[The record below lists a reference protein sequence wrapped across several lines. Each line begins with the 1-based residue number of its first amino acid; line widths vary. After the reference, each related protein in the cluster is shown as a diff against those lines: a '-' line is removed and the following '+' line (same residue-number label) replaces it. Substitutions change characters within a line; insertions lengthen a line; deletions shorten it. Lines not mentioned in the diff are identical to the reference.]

1 MAVFCC
7 ALLSLATARGII
19 PGLCANQTAGV
30 TTVAVYGADSTLRP
44 VSDCCVTR
52 LWAMAGMPGNTGLP
66 LQTEQSC
73 AFCTLAKALVEPLE
87 QVRLPLPDTHVAAA
101 PALRPV
107 TLHADWNPS
116 AATLRGPPRPLI
128 SNV

>member
-1 MAVFCC
+1 MAVLCC

-19 PGLCANQTAGV
+19 PGLCANQTAEV
-30 TTVAVYGADSTLRP
+30 TVVALYGADSVLSP
-44 VSDCCVTR
+44 VSECCVTR
-52 LWAMAGMPGNTGLP
+52 LRALAGAPGNDTLP
-66 LQTEQSC
+66 LQPEQSC

-101 PALRPV
+101 PALRPE

-116 AATLRGPPRPLI
+116 AATLRGPPRPLVQ
-128 SNV
+128 NV